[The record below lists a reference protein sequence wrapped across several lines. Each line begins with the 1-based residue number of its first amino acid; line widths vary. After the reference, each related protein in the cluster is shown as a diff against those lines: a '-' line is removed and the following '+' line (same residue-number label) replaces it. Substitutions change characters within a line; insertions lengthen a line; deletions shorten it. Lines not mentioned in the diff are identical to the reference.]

1 MIMAGWEIALFWL
14 SKLCIII
21 GAAFMFVAAVG
32 VFRMPDIYMRL
43 HANTK
48 SATFGAGFLLFGAV
62 IELKDWI
69 VASRSLAILIFLF
82 ATAPVAA
89 HMIGRAAHFAKAPR
103 WGLLGDDMEDKY
115 DPKTHELAGMKKPR
129 KPKTTKSKREKTIK

>member
-1 MIMAGWEIALFWL
+1 MNMTGLEIVLFWL
-14 SKLCIII
+14 SKLFIII

-48 SATFGAGFLLFGAV
+48 SATFGAGFLLIGVA
-62 IELKDWI
+62 IEFLDQT
-69 VASRSLAILIFLF
+69 VAFRSAAILIFLF

-89 HMIGRAAHFAKAPR
+89 HMIGRAAHFANAPR
-103 WGLLGDDMEDKY
+103 WGLLSDDMEDKY

-129 KPKTTKSKREKTIK
+129 KPTTKREKTKK